1 MCLNKAHELR
11 KCQINGHNNVNNY
24 KEIMCTII
32 WISIK
37 IVFFNNTVKNK
48 SELKISRPPTSQTFE
63 VGRFN
68 SMFCCF
74 KSMHFYFEVWK
85 MPKIV
90 TMLLAI
96 KYNFF
101 FFSMELHIYYSYHKC
116 LLTWLALLLPHFI
129 FWSNHPTK
137 YEILLS
143 FCGNRFPVH
152 ASG

>member
-1 MCLNKAHELR
+1 MLIITKKSCAQLSGLASKLYSLITLLKIKVNSKFQGNQLR
-11 KCQINGHNNVNNY
+11 KHSKLGDSTQCFAVLKACTFILKYGKCPKLSQ
-24 KEIMCTII
+24 CCLLLSTII
-32 WISIK
+32 
-37 IVFFNNTVKNK
+37 
-48 SELKISRPPTSQTFE
+48 
-63 VGRFN
+63 
-68 SMFCCF
+68 
-74 KSMHFYFEVWK
+74 
-85 MPKIV
+85 
-90 TMLLAI
+90 
-96 KYNFF
+96 F